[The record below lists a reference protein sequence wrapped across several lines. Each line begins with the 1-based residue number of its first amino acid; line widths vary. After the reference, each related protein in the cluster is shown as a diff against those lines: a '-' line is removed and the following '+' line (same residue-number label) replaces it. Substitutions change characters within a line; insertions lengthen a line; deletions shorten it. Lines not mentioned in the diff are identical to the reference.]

1 VSGEK
6 EFNAIVKQ
14 FSKSINNHA
23 YYMLGN
29 REDAEDATYE
39 AFLKIHRG
47 LESFRGE
54 SKLSTWI
61 WRITNNV
68 CLTARAKKRLPTISI
83 EDELDAE
90 CNPVV
95 SDNASP
101 HDVVARKETRQ
112 QLNQLIA
119 RLPDKEGTA
128 LTLYYF
134 EEMDYK
140 EIADVMKIP
149 TGSVATALH
158 RGRERLRLLLIQLED
173 KP

>member
-68 CLTARAKKRLPTISI
+68 CLTA
-83 EDELDAE
+83 
-90 CNPVV
+90 
-95 SDNASP
+95 
-101 HDVVARKETRQ
+101 
-112 QLNQLIA
+112 
-119 RLPDKEGTA
+119 
-128 LTLYYF
+128 
-134 EEMDYK
+134 
-140 EIADVMKIP
+140 
-149 TGSVATALH
+149 
-158 RGRERLRLLLIQLED
+158 
-173 KP
+173 